1 MHLSAASSLVTE
13 LKSDELQRVRP
24 ELPTSYESA
33 LSFFASVITWYDI
46 LSCATTRLKPSFEGV
61 CVNPGQGFLSL
72 DKVMGCENWAMLLI
86 RDITILE
93 EWKSTIQA
101 TGNISLRELARR
113 AGAIEA
119 RLEDGLRRRSETVD
133 ASQTFDV
140 QQSHPMPT
148 SYNNLIEQITRAF
161 ACSALVYLHVVIS
174 GAHPELSEMQD
185 SVMRTISALREISDR
200 KIVSTLSWPL
210 CIAGCMAVE
219 DEQDTFRSFTAPDPV
234 GFIPFGNSLK
244 VLTLLEKCWDM
255 RKQGRDSIA
264 INWKSAMNCLGV
276 DVLLI

>member
-13 LKSDELQRVRP
+13 LKSDELQRARP
-24 ELPTSYESA
+24 DLPTSYESA

-61 CVNPGQGFLSL
+61 CVNTGQGCLSL

-86 RDITILE
+86 RDIAILE

-119 RLEDGLRRRSETVD
+119 RLEDGLRTRSETVF

-140 QQSHPMPT
+140 QQSHPKPT
-148 SYNNLIEQITRAF
+148 PYNNLIEQITRVF
-161 ACSALVYLHVVIS
+161 ACSALVYLHIVTS
-174 GAHPELSEMQD
+174 GAHPELPEIKDGM
-185 SVMRTISALREISDR
+185 MRTISALREISDR
-200 KIVSTLSWPL
+200 NLVSTLSWPI
-210 CIAGCMAVE
+210 CIAGCMALE
-219 DEQDTFRSFTAPDPV
+219 DQQDTFRSFTAPHPF
-234 GFIPFGNSLK
+234 GFIPFGNSSK
-244 VLTLLEKCWDM
+244 VLALLEKCWDM
-255 RKQGRDSIA
+255 RRQGNDSIA
-264 INWKSAMNCLGV
+264 IDWKSAMNCLGV
-276 DVLLI
+276 DILLI